1 MRWLIAGFGLVAG
14 TVLLVVGNGLI
25 GGILVV
31 MAGLRISMLV
41 MMERRRR
48 AFSGGAGAAPSPTG
62 GFPARPGRAGRGR
75 NEMLQRLARN
85 ELDVAAVAI
94 GVTPDQLR
102 SAVDE
107 GRTISAV
114 AADAGVS
121 SRHVVDAVVRDAAA
135 RVERGVAAGQVA
147 ADRARI
153 LQSRLP
159 IWAER
164 FVLSTPAMVG
174 GVPPRS

>member
-1 MRWLIAGFGLVAG
+1 
-14 TVLLVVGNGLI
+14 
-25 GGILVV
+25 
-31 MAGLRISMLV
+31 
-41 MMERRRR
+41 
-48 AFSGGAGAAPSPTG
+48 
-62 GFPARPGRAGRGR
+62 
-75 NEMLQRLARN
+75 MLQRLARN